1 VRDVFRTNFV
11 EHGESGAACC
21 VVRRGEVVVD
31 LWGGVRD
38 HRTGARWEPDTMTTV
53 FSTTKGVSAIV
64 MAIAASRGWLD
75 YDARVA
81 SYWPEFAQA
90 GKERITVREL
100 LAHQAGLAA
109 VDTPFD
115 ARSLADLDL
124 VARGLAAQRPA
135 WAPGERHG
143 YHAITIGF
151 YESELLRRVDP
162 KKRSI
167 GAFFREEIANVHALD
182 FHIGLPPTVGDE
194 RLARLRGFP
203 RWQLLL
209 HPGSLPARFV
219 IAMMRP
225 DTLAARAFANPKVAN
240 AAEMGSPAYRA
251 VEMPASNGIGSAR
264 AIARLYGMM
273 ATGGSELGITPKVMA
288 DVVAPATAPRGGTRD
303 RVLFVD
309 TLYRLGFSRS
319 TRTFSFGERA
329 FGTPGAGGSFG
340 YADPDRGIGFG
351 YVPSRMGFWLN
362 SDPRELRLREAVLA
376 CV

>member
-1 VRDVFRTNFV
+1 MRDVFRANFV
-11 EHGESGAACC
+11 EHGEAGAACC

-38 HRTGARWEPDTMTTV
+38 HRTGAPWEPDTMATV

-90 GKERITVREL
+90 GKENVTVREL

-109 VDTPFD
+109 VDAPFD
-115 ARSLADLDL
+115 ATSLADLDL

-143 YHAITIGF
+143 YHPITIGW

-167 GAFFREEIANVHALD
+167 GAFFREEIASVHALD

-219 IAMMRP
+219 LAMMRP
-225 DTLAARAFANPKVAN
+225 GSLAARAFGNPKLAN
-240 AAEMGSPAYRA
+240 AAEMSSPAYRA
-251 VEMPASNGIGSAR
+251 IEMPASNGIGSAR
-264 AIARLYGMM
+264 AIAGLYGMM
-273 ATGGSELGITPKVMA
+273 ASGGSPLGITPKVMA
-288 DVVAPATAPRGGTRD
+288 DIVAPATPPRGGTRD
-303 RVLFVD
+303 EVLFVD

-319 TRTFSFGERA
+319 TRAFSFGDRS

-340 YADPDRGIGFG
+340 YADPDRGIGFA
-351 YVPSRMGFWLN
+351 YVPNRMGFWLN

-376 CV
+376 CC